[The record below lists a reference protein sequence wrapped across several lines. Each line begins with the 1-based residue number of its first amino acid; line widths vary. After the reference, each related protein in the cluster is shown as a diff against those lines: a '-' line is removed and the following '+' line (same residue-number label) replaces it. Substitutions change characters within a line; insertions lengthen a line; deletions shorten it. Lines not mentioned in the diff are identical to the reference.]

1 MRVPSDVPLREWIV
15 SLIDDG
21 KLYRFYKT
29 SDWLELRAAVLEDH
43 HNECEMHKGRGDLPV
58 NERYAKADTVHHE
71 FEVKKHPDMALT
83 RYLTEPDGTRR
94 EVLHPLC
101 NDCHNIVHG
110 RRLMGSPSKKKPVTE
125 EWW

>member
-71 FEVKKHPDMALT
+71 FEASRHGAHAL
-83 RYLTEPDGTRR
+83 P
-94 EVLHPLC
+94 
-101 NDCHNIVHG
+101 HG
-110 RRLMGSPSKKKPVTE
+110 A
-125 EWW
+125 